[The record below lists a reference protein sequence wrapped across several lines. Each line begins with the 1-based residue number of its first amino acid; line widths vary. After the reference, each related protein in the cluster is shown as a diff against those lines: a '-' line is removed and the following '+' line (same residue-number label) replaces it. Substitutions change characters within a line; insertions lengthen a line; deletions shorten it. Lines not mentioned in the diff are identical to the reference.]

1 MADNIIEFPRL
12 KVDAPVQ
19 TAEDLQEKIREYKE
33 EFANEIAEFIWRQAI
48 GELVRSGCDFTQDM
62 QTYFPSMMLV
72 LESIR
77 SLHLQSQ
84 GMPHTLQDFA
94 KEAITIE
101 DIEEFNE
108 KMVDI
113 EDDID

>member
-1 MADNIIEFPRL
+1 MADNIIEFPKL

-62 QTYFPSMMLV
+62 EEYFPSMMLV
-72 LESIR
+72 L
-77 SLHLQSQ
+77 
-84 GMPHTLQDFA
+84 
-94 KEAITIE
+94 
-101 DIEEFNE
+101 
-108 KMVDI
+108 
-113 EDDID
+113 DDLD